1 MSHTRSGHVIESV
14 AQLFTYEL
22 LLSVD
27 PKNNVMRSETGD
39 LRLAMLYR
47 RSRVLSVATRPHTTG
62 RTTLIGLVRRP
73 STTSYQPFTSFVWCS
88 VFLYWPTYLLFDNGE
103 PAIQEKCSAV
113 LYTPGQLNWC
123 LLETWTCIYL
133 NEEKKESPDDK
144 DTIIYDIWKAGQ
156 NC

>member
-1 MSHTRSGHVIESV
+1 MIESV

-73 STTSYQPFTSFVWCS
+73 STTSYQPFTSFV
-88 VFLYWPTYLLFDNGE
+88 
-103 PAIQEKCSAV
+103 
-113 LYTPGQLNWC
+113 
-123 LLETWTCIYL
+123 
-133 NEEKKESPDDK
+133 
-144 DTIIYDIWKAGQ
+144 
-156 NC
+156 